1 MNIIYI
7 LFKNLVKV
15 SIVVLNKR
23 GFGKLVN
30 SLHRSNIV
38 QQAKLVSLSFA
49 GFTIIYVRP
58 KIQIEHTKS
67 TNLSTF
73 KLLQLKTIRK

>member
-1 MNIIYI
+1 MY
-7 LFKNLVKV
+7 KKLVKV
-15 SIVVLNKR
+15 SILVLNKQ
-23 GFGKLVN
+23 GFGKVE
-30 SLHRSNIV
+30 LHRSNIV

-67 TNLSTF
+67 TNLSTY